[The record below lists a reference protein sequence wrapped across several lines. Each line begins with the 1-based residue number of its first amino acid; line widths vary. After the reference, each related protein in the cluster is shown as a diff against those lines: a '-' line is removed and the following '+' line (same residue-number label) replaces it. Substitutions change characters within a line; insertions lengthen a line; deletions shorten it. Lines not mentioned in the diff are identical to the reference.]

1 MAKKRSATVASLL
14 LCVALAGHAV
24 TAARTVHA
32 AAGGAAETSLPAA
45 IAAENG
51 SGAGGEGAADEKNL
65 FVGVGGM
72 GDLPSMPALGDGYG
86 GGFGNNGDDLL
97 TGVTGPLGGGGGGPV
112 VSRLEGSPVA
122 APCSAGSEAGKAAE
136 APVASRLEYAAVVEL
151 ARALWTMHICT

>member
-97 TGVTGPLGGGGGGPV
+97 TGVTGPLGGGGGGV
-112 VSRLEGSPVA
+112 GSVGSDGGVGGAGGIPFGGFA
-122 APCSAGSEAGKAAE
+122 GCSALFGG
-136 APVASRLEYAAVVEL
+136 LGGG
-151 ARALWTMHICT
+151 